1 MPELPEVET
10 TRRGIAPRLEG
21 ATVER
26 VIVRDRRLRW
36 PIPPGLEERLRGQEI
51 RAVDRRAKYLLLR
64 TERGTVIAHLGMSGS
79 MRFVE
84 AGNAP
89 KKHDHVDIM
98 MESGTILRFNDPRRF
113 GCMLWTDDEPEGHP
127 LLAALGP
134 EPLGPE
140 FDGAYLKATARGR
153 RVAIKQHIMNAG
165 IVVGVGN
172 IYASESLF
180 RAGINP
186 KRAAG
191 RVSLSR
197 MDALAQ
203 SIKDVLAESIRFGG
217 TTLRDFYSGEG
228 KPGYFRHELRVYG
241 RADEPCVECGA
252 AIRQIVLGQ
261 RSTFY
266 CVNCQT

>member
-21 ATVER
+21 ER
-26 VIVRDRRLRW
+26 VDRVVVRDRRLRW
-36 PIPPGLEERLRGQEI
+36 PVTPGLEGHVDGAVIES
-51 RAVDRRAKYLLLR
+51 VDRRAKYLLLR
-64 TERGTVIAHLGMSGS
+64 TASGTVIAHLGMSGS
-79 MRFVE
+79 MRFVSPE
-84 AGNAP
+84 NEP
-89 KKHDHVDIM
+89 KKHDHVDIW
-98 MESGTILRFNDPRRF
+98 MESGDILRFNDPRRF
-113 GCMLWTDDEPEGHP
+113 GCMLWTDEPPENHP
-127 LLAALGP
+127 LLAGLGP
-134 EPLGPE
+134 EPLGDD
-140 FDGAYLKATARGR
+140 FDGAYLRASARGR

-186 KRAAG
+186 RRAAG
-191 RVSLSR
+191 RVSLPR
-197 MDALAQ
+197 MENLAE
-203 SIKDVLAESIRFGG
+203 SIKAVLEESIRFGG

-241 RADEPCVECGA
+241 RTDEPCVACGEPV
-252 AIRQIVLGQ
+252 RQVVLGQ